1 MAKTYRICG
10 VRETDPGQTA
20 SADSSPLSTSTGKLT
35 TALHARAFG
44 RAPRGVRARAAARG
58 APLYVRLSL
67 GTLVFLLSRLA
78 RRFSRDRIIFF
89 LDFARRA
96 SIDCRMYGIIQL
108 AYNM

>member
-20 SADSSPLSTSTGKLT
+20 SADSTLHVTGKLT
-35 TALHARAFG
+35 TAIHARAFG

-67 GTLVFLLSRLA
+67 GTLVFLLCVAACTPFFGTVYRL
-78 RRFSRDRIIFF
+78 SFF
-89 LDFARRA
+89 LDFGLVHA
-96 SIDCRMYGIIQL
+96 
-108 AYNM
+108 